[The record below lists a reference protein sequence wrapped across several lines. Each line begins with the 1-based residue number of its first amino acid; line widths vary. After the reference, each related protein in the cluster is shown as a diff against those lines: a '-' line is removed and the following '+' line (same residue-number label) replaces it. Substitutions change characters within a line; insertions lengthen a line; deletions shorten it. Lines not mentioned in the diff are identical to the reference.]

1 MYVHERTPSRSAR
14 EIASGGMKLR
24 GDCVCVI
31 TRLLSVD
38 KASFLCSLLVWQATR
53 EKKKESVVFVFLVK
67 FMNVSVQSILGNPYL
82 LFPTSWQLSLSFDRK
97 LCIQMKQKW

>member
-1 MYVHERTPSRSAR
+1 MYVHERTPSRSAC

-38 KASFLCSLLVWQATR
+38 KASLQFLLVWQATR
-53 EKKKESVVFVFLVK
+53 EKEGVWS
-67 FMNVSVQSILGNPYL
+67 
-82 LFPTSWQLSLSFDRK
+82 LF
-97 LCIQMKQKW
+97 